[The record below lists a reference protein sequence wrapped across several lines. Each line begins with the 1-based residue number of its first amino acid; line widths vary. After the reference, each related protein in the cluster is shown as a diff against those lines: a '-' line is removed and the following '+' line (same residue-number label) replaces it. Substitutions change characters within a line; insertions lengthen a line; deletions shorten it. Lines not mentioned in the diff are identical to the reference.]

1 MKASPAARRI
11 NMKTTATCRIV
22 MCAPGTNE
30 WLVFESQFEA
40 DCARVFWSMP
50 NVRSVQA
57 QYGPIPYTDSKG
69 KIHLHYVDLRVEFM
83 NGFVILYCVRPESKV
98 HHGELKLI
106 VEDIRN
112 HQLDYHADRIEI
124 LTEKK
129 ITKSKI
135 YEAREILAAR
145 LLKNSPDCQRLLELL
160 RSKDKPVQA
169 FKLLEEFGSQGDG
182 MIALWNLM
190 GDHLV
195 DHVVGDASL
204 TFTPVSFVRA
214 RSLH

>member
-50 NVRSVQA
+50 EVRSVQA

-69 KIHLHYVDLRVEFM
+69 KIHMHYVDLRVEFM
-83 NGFVILYCVRPESKV
+83 NGFVILYCVRPDSKV
-98 HHGELKLI
+98 EHGELKLT

-112 HQLDYHADRIEI
+112 HQLHYHADRIEI
-124 LTEKK
+124 LTEKSSRNRK
-129 ITKSKI
+129 FT
-135 YEAREILAAR
+135 ARVKFWPRGVSRTLLTASASWNCCDRRTNPSRRSSFWRSSAAR
-145 LLKNSPDCQRLLELL
+145 VTE
-160 RSKDKPVQA
+160 
-169 FKLLEEFGSQGDG
+169 
-182 MIALWNLM
+182 
-190 GDHLV
+190 
-195 DHVVGDASL
+195 
-204 TFTPVSFVRA
+204 
-214 RSLH
+214 